1 MEIKNAYGDNQEI
14 SEDYPRIINKQELK
28 RLASLIDN
36 QDIIYGG
43 KYDLSNKYFSP
54 TIINNP
60 DVHSDLMKDEI
71 FGPILPVLEYEKTED
86 IFKLISRFE
95 KPLALYVFTKN
106 SNFSD
111 EVINKVSFG
120 GGVINDTMIQFGNH
134 RLPFG
139 GVGESGMG
147 AYHGESGFK
156 LFSHQKPIIKKANW
170 LDISTRYAPFTG
182 KLKSLKKL
190 LRFLN

>member
-1 MEIKNAYGDNQEI
+1 
-14 SEDYPRIINKQELK
+14 
-28 RLASLIDN
+28 
-36 QDIIYGG
+36 
-43 KYDLSNKYFSP
+43 
-54 TIINNP
+54 
-60 DVHSDLMKDEI
+60 MKGEI

-106 SNFSD
+106 SNLSD
-111 EVINKVSFG
+111 EIINKVSFG

-156 LFSHQKPIIKKANW
+156 LFSHQNP
-170 LDISTRYAPFTG
+170 
-182 KLKSLKKL
+182 
-190 LRFLN
+190 

>member
-1 MEIKNAYGDNQEI
+1 
-14 SEDYPRIINKQELK
+14 
-28 RLASLIDN
+28 
-36 QDIIYGG
+36 
-43 KYDLSNKYFSP
+43 
-54 TIINNP
+54 
-60 DVHSDLMKDEI
+60 MKGEI

-106 SNFSD
+106 SSLSD
-111 EVINKVSFG
+111 EIINKVSFG

-170 LDISTRYAPFTG
+170 LDVSTRYAPFTG

>member
-1 MEIKNAYGDNQEI
+1 MEIKNAYGDNQEV
-14 SEDYPRIINKQELK
+14 SEDYPRIINEQELK